1 MKIGVVG
8 VGALGGYYGGLLHR
22 AGAKVHLLLRS
33 DYDTVRSN
41 GIRIDSGEE
50 TVTVEPHCH
59 QRPETIGECDLVLV
73 GLKST
78 ANDRYQ
84 ELIRPLTGPDTAIV
98 CLQNGLG
105 NCEQLAALF
114 DPEQILA
121 GLCFC
126 VLEPHRA
133 RGGGA
138 SGIW

>member
-8 VGALGGYYGGLLHR
+8 VGALGAYYGGWLHR
-22 AGAKVHLLLRS
+22 AGAEVHLLLRS

-78 ANDRYQ
+78 ANDRYLLW
-84 ELIRPLTGPDTAIV
+84 EIFKVERFVRCNDVFFTLHVWYYRP
-98 CLQNGLG
+98 
-105 NCEQLAALF
+105 AASRNKDILRGHLLF
-114 DPEQILA
+114 A
-121 GLCFC
+121 NRYC
-126 VLEPHRA
+126 VR
-133 RGGGA
+133 
-138 SGIW
+138 IK